1 MKKSLTT
8 LLLLTLFSCMDTAKN
23 EALNEHESLIDQ
35 SYFRHLNYLITIK
48 NEVAQNHWPD
58 FAENDFYAPAVY
70 FTKKNAF
77 ILNPNEH
84 IRKIT
89 DRPQELTFNKVPV
102 IKLPETYTD
111 TTRLRFNNGITS
123 DSTAF
128 NYMQPVLYFQSYE
141 LTKKFIPDLVDVQ
154 DWSIMVIHELFHSY
168 EWSIPEMFEYAKT
181 TSRKHM
187 PGGPDK
193 FLGSYHQD
201 LEWYKESVK
210 QENELLKAIWID
222 GADLI
227 QNLNKYDSM
236 RNQRIERIKR
246 EYDVDIRIAEDYEIT
261 IEGQARY
268 FESLVKRYL
277 SENDPEAPFLTQED
291 KEVITNMFNEY
302 DVAKDRNLF
311 NIYNNRYYY
320 VLGYNISMILEKYN
334 VDFKNSIFREEQNIH
349 HYLEELKSS
358 QQ

>member
-1 MKKSLTT
+1 MKKILFTTILLVTLSCADTKKNIEEDKSL
-8 LLLLTLFSCMDTAKN
+8 M
-23 EALNEHESLIDQ
+23 DQ
-35 SYFRHLNYLITIK
+35 SYFRHLSYLINIK
-48 NEVAQNHWPD
+48 NEVAQEHWPD
-58 FAENDFYAPAVY
+58 FAENDFYAPVVY
-70 FTKKNAF
+70 YSRENAF
-77 ILNPNEH
+77 VLNPNEH

-89 DRPQELTFNKVPV
+89 DRPQELSFNKVPV
-102 IKLPETYTD
+102 IKLSETYTD
-111 TTRLRFNNGITS
+111 TTSLKFNNGMTS
-123 DSTAF
+123 DSTSFA
-128 NYMQPVLYFQSYE
+128 YMQPVLYFQSFE
-141 LTKKFIPDLVDVQ
+141 LTKKFLQDDLVDIQ

-181 TSRKHM
+181 VAKHM
-187 PGGPDK
+187 PGGPDN

-210 QENELLKAIWID
+210 QENELLKEIWID

-227 QNLNKYDSM
+227 QNLNKYDSL

-268 FESLVKRYL
+268 FESLTKRYL
-277 SENDPEAPFLTQED
+277 SKNKPEASFFTQED
-291 KEVITNMFNEY
+291 KEGITNMFKGYE
-302 DVAKDRNLF
+302 VSKDKNLSDIF
-311 NIYNNRYYY
+311 NNRYYY
-320 VLGYNISMILEKYN
+320 PMGYNISMILEKYN
-334 VDFKNSIFREEQNIH
+334 VDYKNSIFREEQNIH

>member
-1 MKKSLTT
+1 MKNHLAI
-8 LLLLTLFSCMDTAKN
+8 LLLLTLLSCADTAKH
-23 EALNEHESLIDQ
+23 EAAHESLMDQ
-35 SYFRHLNYLITIK
+35 SNFRHLNYLITIK
-48 NEVAQNHWPD
+48 NEVAQKHWPD
-58 FAENDFYAPAVY
+58 FAKNDFNAPAVY
-70 FTKKNAF
+70 YSRENAF
-77 ILNPNEH
+77 VLNPNEH

-89 DRPQELTFNKVPV
+89 NRPQELTFNKVPV
-102 IKLPETYTD
+102 IELPESYTD
-111 TTRLRFNNGITS
+111 TTSLRFNNGITS

-128 NYMQPVLYFQSYE
+128 NYMQPVLFFQSYE
-141 LTKKFIPDLVDVQ
+141 LTKKFIPDLVDLQ

-168 EWSIPEMFEYAKT
+168 EWSIPEALEYTKAVQ
-181 TSRKHM
+181 KHM

-193 FLGSYHQD
+193 FLGSFHND

-210 QENELLKAIWID
+210 QENDLLKAIWID

-227 QNLNKYDSM
+227 QNLNKYDSL

-246 EYDVDIRIAEDYEIT
+246 EYDVDIRIAEDFEIT

-291 KEVITNMFNEY
+291 KEGITNMFKGYE
-302 DVAKDRNLF
+302 VAKDRNLF

-320 VLGYNISMILEKYN
+320 VVGYNISMILEKYN
-334 VDFKNSIFREEQNIH
+334 IDFKKSIFREQQNIH
-349 HYLEELKSS
+349 HYLEELKKVHNKV
-358 QQ
+358 